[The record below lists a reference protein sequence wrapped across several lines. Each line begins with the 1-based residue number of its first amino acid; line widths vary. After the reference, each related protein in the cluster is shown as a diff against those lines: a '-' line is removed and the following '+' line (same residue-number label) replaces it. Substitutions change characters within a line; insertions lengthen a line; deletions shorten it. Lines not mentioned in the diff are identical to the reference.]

1 MGLLESGMLVCLGR
15 CAGFGFRVAA
25 AAGDVF
31 GEPIL
36 DEEEGELELEPDLK
50 LNLVASRSLS
60 FRRKTSAPAVPFFL
74 RALVDFIMIAKCR
87 VVVQE
92 AAYVFDQGLMSVSEF
107 NSVGSTCMVDTMP
120 HYSRYMTLHR
130 SI

>member
-1 MGLLESGMLVCLGR
+1 MGLLESGMLVCLGWW
-15 CAGFGFRVAA
+15 CAGFGFRVAE
-25 AAGDVF
+25 AGDAF

-36 DEEEGELELEPDLK
+36 DEEEGELELDPDLK

-92 AAYVFDQGLMSVSEF
+92 AAYQLRINVGL
-107 NSVGSTCMVDTMP
+107 
-120 HYSRYMTLHR
+120 R
-130 SI
+130 I

>member
-1 MGLLESGMLVCLGR
+1 MGLLESGMLVCLGW
-15 CAGFGFRVAA
+15 CAGFGFRVAVVEA
-25 AAGDVF
+25 AAAADAL

-50 LNLVASRSLS
+50 LNFVASRSLS

-74 RALVDFIMIAKCR
+74 RALVDFIMIGKCR

-92 AAYVFDQGLMSVSEF
+92 AAYRPQGLMSVSEL
-107 NSVGSTCMVDTMP
+107 NQSGARAWLT
-120 HYSRYMTLHR
+120 
-130 SI
+130 